1 MNRFIIL
8 ITIDRGFLIFKISR
22 NIRDNISIFKYTGLV
37 NEINP
42 LVDKLE
48 FDKMPNMIYLE
59 FMYDQRAC

>member
-22 NIRDNISIFKYTGLV
+22 NRRDNIPIFKYTGLV
-37 NEINP
+37 NEFNP

-48 FDKMPNMIYLE
+48 FDKMPTMIYSE
-59 FMYDQRAC
+59 SMYDQRAC

>member
-48 FDKMPNMIYLE
+48 FDKMPNMIYSE